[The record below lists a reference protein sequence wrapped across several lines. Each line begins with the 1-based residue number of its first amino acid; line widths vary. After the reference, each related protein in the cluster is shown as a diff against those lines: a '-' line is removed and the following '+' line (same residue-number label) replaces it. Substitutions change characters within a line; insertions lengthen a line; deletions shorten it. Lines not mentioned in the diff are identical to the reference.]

1 MKYTTCHKD
10 IVVQDDINR
19 TNGFVCNYRCN
30 RIYSP
35 LCPPL
40 AHLTPNFAANKTHL
54 THTSWTNKRFVEMD
68 GSKNKE

>member
-1 MKYTTCHKD
+1 MVLYAIIGAT
-10 IVVQDDINR
+10 
-19 TNGFVCNYRCN
+19 GFILPYA
-30 RIYSP
+30 
-35 LCPPL
+35 PPL